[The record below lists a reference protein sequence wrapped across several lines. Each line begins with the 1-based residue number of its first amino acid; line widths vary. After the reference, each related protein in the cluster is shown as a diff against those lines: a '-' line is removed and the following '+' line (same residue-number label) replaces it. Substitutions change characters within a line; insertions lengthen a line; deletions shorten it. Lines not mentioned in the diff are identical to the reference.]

1 MTGLIE
7 EEISRVVTFSTAD
20 APVLTS
26 CLSVNTILTL
36 ITSGVGV
43 AVGVREGAAVA
54 VAEGAVGVL
63 EDKILGVFEAG
74 TVTVAVLEGV
84 LVGVLLA
91 VKVAVMAGVLVV
103 VGVREDVTVAVEV
116 GVKVVVDVPVT
127 VGEASVTVDVTR
139 DCVCEETEEIAAVAV
154 FIKGGVSPDTG
165 VCVDAGDACRVWA
178 FNKGIEGGPGFENRE
193 KPASKIPEKIKTPRI
208 EKAICARTLFCRRMM

>member
-43 AVGVREGAAVA
+43 DVGVREGAAVA
-54 VAEGAVGVL
+54 VAEGVNVGVL
-63 EDKILGVFEAG
+63 EGKILGVFEAG

-116 GVKVVVDVPVT
+116 GVKVVVDVPVI
-127 VGEASVTVDVTR
+127 VGGASVTVDVTR
-139 DCVCEETEEIAAVAV
+139 DCVCEGMEEITAVAV
-154 FIKGGVSPDTG
+154 FIKG
-165 VCVDAGDACRVWA
+165 
-178 FNKGIEGGPGFENRE
+178 
-193 KPASKIPEKIKTPRI
+193 
-208 EKAICARTLFCRRMM
+208 